1 VKLAFNGAGV
11 LDNFDAKLD
20 FAAGPDVW
28 ARGDVVVARQ
38 GAGRRLIV
46 DLNSR
51 IEGMTPPIIRP
62 VFAGETTLKG
72 DLFFDDDSTIAT
84 PGLHVVSANTRLDIE
99 GGRSADDTVGL
110 KIHAGAI
117 PGATQIGKLD
127 LNVSIVGSALS
138 PITEG
143 SFDAGDIHVEQGSL
157 DHIAASFRA
166 VPNGPLNLETTR
178 IAFEGQGAMSGL
190 ALADPGL
197 ARAIGSE
204 AKLSLRGTAAVGGEV
219 SFDALDLTSRD
230 LDARYSGLLAPK
242 KVHGRLEVTARFEPL
257 CASRR
262 RYPQGRS
269 ARDRRSRR
277 RAQLRRADRDPRRAG
292 DPARH
297 RLSNARPRHCWR
309 TSPDRSPALDAWRR
323 LRLRRPTCERSA
335 WLGQAERRFRPRQG
349 GPQCADRRAASECP
363 RSPRL
368 WPGSGRRHA
377 DGAARRS
384 KAPP

>member
-1 VKLAFNGAGV
+1 MKLAFNGAGV

-127 LNVSIVGSALS
+127 HNVSIVGSALVPS
-138 PITEG
+138 PKARSMRGTSMSSRARSII
-143 SFDAGDIHVEQGSL
+143 SPP
-157 DHIAASFRA
+157 ASAPSRTARSIWKRRA
-166 VPNGPLNLETTR
+166 SPSR
-178 IAFEGQGAMSGL
+178 
-190 ALADPGL
+190 
-197 ARAIGSE
+197 ARA
-204 AKLSLRGTAAVGGEV
+204 R
-219 SFDALDLTSRD
+219 
-230 LDARYSGLLAPK
+230 
-242 KVHGRLEVTARFEPL
+242 
-257 CASRR
+257 
-262 RYPQGRS
+262 
-269 ARDRRSRR
+269 
-277 RAQLRRADRDPRRAG
+277 
-292 DPARH
+292 
-297 RLSNARPRHCWR
+297 
-309 TSPDRSPALDAWRR
+309 
-323 LRLRRPTCERSA
+323 
-335 WLGQAERRFRPRQG
+335 
-349 GPQCADRRAASECP
+349 
-363 RSPRL
+363 
-368 WPGSGRRHA
+368 
-377 DGAARRS
+377 
-384 KAPP
+384 